1 MHKALCLFINLI
13 KLHWWEGM
21 WKPLLFTYLWNPPWK
36 NSSMVTGCFLNTAKK
51 TLTYSNVPP
60 NSGGTFLAN
69 RLVKCPATALICTC
83 FLVWSSS
90 DIPRSSLMVFTA
102 SSRYR
107 FTTHTVCTASLP
119 MVVARNASLN
129 APCANL
135 VSSISSVS
143 GPLLTHYISATS
155 KFSRSNTVIF
165 VAGGLT
171 SLPAL
176 RRSVIDT
183 DLRKTMEC
191 NAGRFP
197 DVFIGIGT
205 DIATLA
211 GAKLS
216 SNNCCPYFGAI
227 SVDFG
232 ARKRIK

>member
-1 MHKALCLFINLI
+1 MSQYLLQECFDLKSSIAIQERLPAQKLTSFESCDASLTSCCNFWIVQLKKGTLNIKQHKLLFRYLMAVMHKALCLFINLI

-102 SSRYR
+102 SSWYR
-107 FTTHTVCTASLP
+107 LTTHAVCAASLP

-135 VSSISSVS
+135 VSSI
-143 GPLLTHYISATS
+143 
-155 KFSRSNTVIF
+155 
-165 VAGGLT
+165 
-171 SLPAL
+171 
-176 RRSVIDT
+176 
-183 DLRKTMEC
+183 
-191 NAGRFP
+191 
-197 DVFIGIGT
+197 
-205 DIATLA
+205 
-211 GAKLS
+211 
-216 SNNCCPYFGAI
+216 
-227 SVDFG
+227 
-232 ARKRIK
+232 